1 MKIKVH
7 EFRMADVD
15 DVEIFAAQPIWEW
28 QQTDAGK
35 WVMEHSEPAPV
46 WTTGWDQ
53 SHYGRRITI
62 TADLREEDATY
73 FNLKWG
79 IK

>member
-1 MKIKVH
+1 MKVRVH
-7 EFRMADVD
+7 EFRMTDVD
-15 DVEIFAAQPIWEW
+15 DIEIYVAQPIWEW

-35 WVMEHSEPAPV
+35 WVMEHSEPEPV

-53 SHYGRRITI
+53 FNYGIRVVI
-62 TADLREEDATY
+62 TANLKDEDATY